1 MSSESRE
8 IMHDQHTHPTAKTYV
23 LIGVILAVLTA
34 IEIALYYLEVGH
46 VVPRGVAIPLLIFL
60 STIKFILVVMF
71 YMHLKFDSR
80 VFTGVFLFPLALG
93 TLVIVSLI
101 ILYRLLPHIPV

>member
-8 IMHDQHTHPTAKTYV
+8 VMHDQHTHPTAKTYIG
-23 LIGVILAVLTA
+23 IGVILAVLTA
-34 IEIALYYLEVGH
+34 IEFALYYFEVWGW
-46 VVPRGVAIPLLIFL
+46 VARGIAMPSLVFL

-80 VFTGVFLFPLALG
+80 VYTGVFLFPLALG
-93 TLVIVSLI
+93 TLVIISLI